1 MRIPTALASFLIVLE
16 CVAQD
21 GIFSQ
26 FLANKLYLNPSFV
39 GSNMAASDFTM
50 NSRQQWS
57 NVPGPTNTPILG
69 AYRFNQASFQSYC
82 SAQGLGFGLQ
92 LRHSSEGE
100 GVLNGYN
107 ATLYLG
113 QTQSIWER
121 KTARSYKGGFLG
133 FKLQR
138 VQASAGLAMGMV
150 QRTIDWSALRFSSQ
164 YHPYLGYF
172 RPNSN
177 LQPQNDRSN
186 LYFDPSFGVRLKAM
200 YGDKTNS
207 KTTTLST
214 GFAVFHLIRPVESF
228 FGLNHTIPRRY
239 NGFLT
244 LNYFKT
250 PRRHKNNPLFSSISL
265 VYDHQAPLSTS
276 TITLGQQ
283 LHQQLMVSAGVRRRN
298 FWDINAQSDAVIFA
312 VNALAGETQLGVS
325 YDLTVS
331 ALSQVRTTGS
341 LELSLTIPLSN
352 SYCLPGISSR
362 GRRRDFNCVDSELMR
377 IRPKDFINFLP

>member
-21 GIFSQ
+21 GLFSQ

-113 QTQSIWER
+113 QTQSIQIAKR
-121 KTARSYKGGFLG
+121 HRI
-133 FKLQR
+133 
-138 VQASAGLAMGMV
+138 QASAGLAMGVV

-186 LYFDPSFGVRLKAM
+186 IYFDPSFGVRVKTM
-200 YGDKTNS
+200 FGDKTNA
-207 KTTTLST
+207 KMTTIST

-239 NGFLT
+239 NGFLSV
-244 LNYFKT
+244 NFFKS
-250 PRRHKNNPLFSSISL
+250 PKRHKNNPLFSSISL